1 MYHKQAIE
9 NSPLQAYASALMF
22 SPANSLIKRL
32 FKYEEPKWIMIKS
45 PIKDE
50 WSACLQTLEG
60 HGRPVFSVAF
70 SHDSIHLASASSDCT
85 VKIWD
90 VSSGDCLQMLKDHS
104 DQVHSVAFSHN
115 SICLASASVDHT
127 VKMWDVSSGACLQT
141 LEGHSNLVSS
151 VAFSHN
157 STCLASASYDHAP
170 PTSPGELCPALPTP
184 HRGRQHP
191 RHCSARQTPYCDD
204 HRLTYSTRLNPAGGR
219 RRIHCWGGGR
229 GIGV

>member
-1 MYHKQAIE
+1 
-9 NSPLQAYASALMF
+9 MF

-219 RRIHCWGGGR
+219 RRLHCWGGGR